1 MKYNLFGEYLNILDD
16 ESANHKFP
24 TIKYKIVSIHSIL
37 ENNNKKNRQHVRDIK
52 FEIHKSVLADDD
64 CFGKKIS

>member
-37 ENNNKKNRQHVRDIK
+37 ENKIKKQTKNSKMHVI
-52 FEIHKSVLADDD
+52 L
-64 CFGKKIS
+64 